1 MKTKMEEKFD
11 KLLKLVNEEDFYIS
25 DFLAMVCCCLS
36 DSPRDEYKTSFSIGG
51 KFFEIEIKKKG
62 IM

>member
-1 MKTKMEEKFD
+1 MKSRMEEKFD
-11 KLLKLVNEEDFYIS
+11 RLLKLMDEEDFYIS

-36 DSPRDEYKTSFSIGG
+36 NFPTDEYKTSFSIGG
-51 KFFEIEIKKKG
+51 KFFEVEIKKKG

>member
-1 MKTKMEEKFD
+1 MEEKFD
-11 KLLKLVNEEDFYIS
+11 KLLKLVKEEDFYVS

-36 DSPRDEYKTSFSIGG
+36 DSPRDEYRTSFSIDG

>member
-11 KLLKLVNEEDFYIS
+11 KLLKLMGEEDFYVS

-36 DSPRDEYKTSFSIGG
+36 DSPRDEYKTSFSIAG